1 MINAPRQRG
10 YTLLEMIV
18 SLGIFSLVMVVVTG
32 AYLTLI
38 SLDRQSR
45 AQNQL
50 VATLSFAVESMARSM
65 RTGTE
70 YRCDTSASAPNC
82 PGGNGGTSISFLDTQ
97 GNTVIYRKKT
107 DGTIGQCIGSC
118 TDATAVSL
126 TDPRITIDTLRFYVR
141 GVSYVNNVRINTDGV
156 QPQVTMIITGSMET
170 DEGTSTNFTIQTGAT
185 QRFIDL

>member
-1 MINAPRQRG
+1 MMNTPRQRG

-70 YRCDTSASAPNC
+70 YKCDTSSAVPNC
-82 PGGNGGTSISFLDTQ
+82 PGGDGGTSISFKNSE
-97 GNTVIYRKKT
+97 GEIIIYRKKT
-107 DGTIGQCIGSC
+107 DGTIGQCTGSC
-118 TDATAVSL
+118 TDATAIAL
-126 TDPRITIDTLRFYVR
+126 TDPRISIDTLKFYVR
-141 GVSYVNNVRINTDGV
+141 GVGVGDGV